1 MEKLIEIAKEV
12 SIALAKRKETIS
24 VIESSSGGLIS
35 SALLAQPG
43 ASVYYIGGQVIY
55 TAKAIK
61 NITGLRLRDLKDKNI
76 RSSSE
81 PFALLLGEKGI
92 EIYGT
97 DWCITETGA
106 AGPSGNG
113 YGDPPGYSCFAISG
127 RKSISSFINT
137 NSDNRLENMIH
148 FSCAA
153 LNLLLSNLN

>member
-1 MEKLIEIAKEV
+1 MEKLIKIAKEV
-12 SIALAKRKETIS
+12 SIALAKREETIS

-35 SALLAQPG
+35 SALLAHPG
-43 ASVYYIGGQVIY
+43 ASAYYIGGQVIY
-55 TAKAIK
+55 TARAIK

-92 EIYGT
+92 EIYET
-97 DWCITETGA
+97 DWCIAETGA

-113 YGDPPGYSCFAISG
+113 YGDPAGYSCFAISG
-127 RKSISSFINT
+127 HKSISSFINT

-153 LNLLLSNLN
+153 LNLLLSNLD

>member
-1 MEKLIEIAKEV
+1 MY
-12 SIALAKRKETIS
+12 KR
-24 VIESSSGGLIS
+24 
-35 SALLAQPG
+35 Q
-43 ASVYYIGGQVIY
+43 
-55 TAKAIK
+55 
-61 NITGLRLRDLKDKNI
+61 DKNI

-127 RKSISSFINT
+127 QKSISSFINT

-153 LNLLLSNLN
+153 LNLLLSNLD